1 MLPRFSRRSFL
12 GFALGGA
19 ATAAG
24 AGDLSVS
31 LRPQLRPGELYKK
44 AIAGADAII
53 AKARLTGHVCYAVA
67 DLETGEIR
75 EGGNSDLG
83 TAPASVAK
91 AITALYSIDVLGAE
105 YRFETRVLAR
115 GTISGGILDGDLI
128 LVGGG
133 DPTLDTDDLAELA
146 SALKDAGLREVRG
159 RFLVA
164 DGINPRIHSIDR
176 GQPDHVGYSPAVAG
190 IALNFNRVHFG
201 WERQGKG
208 YAVSMDARTARYR
221 PEVSVARMRVEDRSA
236 PIYTYKK
243 GRDRD
248 DWTVAKRALGSGGA
262 RWLPVRNPALYAGD
276 VFQTLVR
283 SHGIVLKRPVAMR
296 GMPGGAV
303 VATHQSAPLIEI
315 LQGMLRYSTNIT
327 AEMVGLAA
335 SRKRRGLVSSLEAS
349 ANEMNLWAAQ
359 KLGVEGLA
367 LVDHSGL
374 GSDSRM
380 TASSMVR
387 ALVRAHQDGALRP
400 ILREV
405 TMRDGQ
411 GRPDKS
417 HPIRVRAKT
426 GTLNFVS
433 GLAGYMTPGKGPEM
447 AFAIFAADEAIRARI
462 SRAERER
469 PPGARGWNRKARALQ
484 QALIERWGAVYGS

>member
-1 MLPRFSRRSFL
+1 
-12 GFALGGA
+12 
-19 ATAAG
+19 
-24 AGDLSVS
+24 
-31 LRPQLRPGELYKK
+31 
-44 AIAGADAII
+44 
-53 AKARLTGHVCYAVA
+53 
-67 DLETGEIR
+67 
-75 EGGNSDLG
+75 
-83 TAPASVAK
+83 
-91 AITALYSIDVLGAE
+91 
-105 YRFETRVLAR
+105 
-115 GTISGGILDGDLI
+115 
-128 LVGGG
+128 
-133 DPTLDTDDLAELA
+133 
-146 SALKDAGLREVRG
+146 
-159 RFLVA
+159 
-164 DGINPRIHSIDR
+164 
-176 GQPDHVGYSPAVAG
+176 
-190 IALNFNRVHFG
+190 
-201 WERQGKG
+201 
-208 YAVSMDARTARYR
+208 
-221 PEVSVARMRVEDRSA
+221 
-236 PIYTYKK
+236 PIYTYTK